1 MSEVKL
7 PKLKILIA
15 SIPVAFLLV
24 VALAATPKVSMENTE
39 TGTLAK
45 SDGRS
50 DYAAQCA
57 KCHGADGR
65 SQTAK
70 GRQTHA
76 DDLTKSTVSDEKGIR
91 MITNGR
97 GEMPGFKN
105 SLSAEQ
111 IKAVMEYTHAFRR

>member
-1 MSEVKL
+1 MSETKL
-7 PKLKILIA
+7 PKLKVLIA

-24 VALAATPKVSMENTE
+24 VALAARPKVNMDNIK

-50 DYAAQCA
+50 DYTAQCA
-57 KCHGADGR
+57 RCHGADGR

-91 MITNGR
+91 IITNGR

-111 IKAVMEYTHAFRR
+111 IKAVMEYTHVFRR